1 MFFFYCQIERLD
13 DLRYS
18 LQLATLAS
26 ADEVSSTQT
35 PSTAEPSPRQQR
47 HRVPNINND
56 ADEIETSPSITRRGA
71 MSPSMASVTSG
82 STTASGVDGTH
93 GMTWD
98 YIADLNYD
106 GQSLEKRKVRK
117 INILFSSNPNIHKSL
132 YGLCFWA
139 SDP

>member
-1 MFFFYCQIERLD
+1 MD

-26 ADEVSSTQT
+26 DEVSSTQT
-35 PSTAEPSPRQQR
+35 PSTAEPSPRQR
-47 HRVPNINND
+47 HRVLPTND
-56 ADEIETSPSITRRGA
+56 ADDVETSPSVTRRGA

-82 STTASGVDGTH
+82 STTASGVDGTQ

-106 GQSLEKRKVRK
+106 GQSLEKRKV
-117 INILFSSNPNIHKSL
+117 
-132 YGLCFWA
+132 
-139 SDP
+139 

>member
-1 MFFFYCQIERLD
+1 MD

-18 LQLATLAS
+18 LQLATLGS
-26 ADEVSSTQT
+26 DEVSSTQT
-35 PSTAEPSPRQQR
+35 PSTAEPSPRQR
-47 HRVPNINND
+47 HRVPTND
-56 ADEIETSPSITRRGA
+56 ADEVETSPSVTRRGA

-82 STTASGVDGTH
+82 STTASGVDGTQ

-117 INILFSSNPNIHKSL
+117 NF
-132 YGLCFWA
+132 YFWQFL
-139 SDP
+139 

>member
-56 ADEIETSPSITRRGA
+56 ADEVETSPSITRRGA

-82 STTASGVDGTH
+82 STTASGVDGTQ

-117 INILFSSNPNIHKSL
+117 NF
-132 YGLCFWA
+132 YFWQFL
-139 SDP
+139 